1 MSAYLVHKDQ
11 IDLLVT
17 AGLARLGHDGC
28 IIYAPNNQR
37 AELRFETAT
46 MFGKIL
52 WIENLKSV
60 EYRYSD
66 TVGDMENLPSS
77 GNTDIES
84 YEFEAVDMKSLLT
97 RFPQR
102 KTPEVG
108 VLVNAID
115 GYEYQSCEHPQ
126 WDGSLA
132 RGYCHWLKDK
142 LLDEL
147 SHRDQCNG
155 WDWSRA

>member
-1 MSAYLVHKDQ
+1 MSAYLVHEDQ

-17 AGLARLGHDGC
+17 AGLDRLQHDGC

-37 AELRFETAT
+37 AELRFDTAT
-46 MFGKIL
+46 MFGQML
-52 WIENLKSV
+52 WTENLKSV
-60 EYRYSD
+60 QYRYPD
-66 TVGDMENLPSS
+66 TVSA
-77 GNTDIES
+77 NTDIES

-97 RFPQR
+97 RLPQR
-102 KTPEVG
+102 KTHEAG

-115 GYEYQSCEHPQ
+115 GYEYQSCEHPR

-132 RGYCHWLKDK
+132 RGYCHWLKGK

-147 SHRDQCNG
+147 SHRDQCEG
-155 WDWSRA
+155 WSWMRA